1 MSHLENIMPIQIP
14 TITGADFAAIG
25 APLVLVVWA
34 VALLM
39 IDLFTDNKR
48 VTAYLALTGL
58 GVAAATALTMW
69 NVPARSAFTNMAIH
83 DSTAVAIDLIL
94 ILITAVSILL
104 AMDYLRRQ
112 DIEMGEFY
120 PLILFTTAAMM
131 LMGHGRNLIVLFL
144 ALEWLSIGLYVL
156 TGFAYPR
163 LRSQEAAMKY
173 LLYGSFAAGFL
184 IYGIAVI
191 YGTTGTADLVEIANR
206 LSANADLRTSPGL
219 FIGIGLLLIGFGY
232 KISMAPFHMWTPDVY
247 EGAPTP
253 VTAYMSAATKVA
265 GFAALLRVFQLALPD
280 LANIWAGPLAVL
292 AALTMIVGNVS
303 AVAQSNIKRMLAY
316 SSIAHAG
323 FILCAFVSLEQR
335 LAVGGLLYYL
345 LAYSLTNVGAF
356 AVVIALEQAGEER
369 FDIANLAGMGWRHKV
384 LGFTMALFM
393 LSLAGIPPLPGFF
406 AKFLVFFAAYQAG
419 YWWLVLIGLL
429 TSIVSA
435 FYYLRIIVNMYMRDE
450 TEAARSFVTS
460 PLRVGVVFAL
470 VILLAQLPLLNAV
483 LGFTPTIAGR

>member
-1 MSHLENIMPIQIP
+1 
-14 TITGADFAAIG
+14 
-25 APLVLVVWA
+25 
-34 VALLM
+34 
-39 IDLFTDNKR
+39 
-48 VTAYLALTGL
+48 
-58 GVAAATALTMW
+58 
-69 NVPARSAFTNMAIH
+69 
-83 DSTAVAIDLIL
+83 
-94 ILITAVSILL
+94 
-104 AMDYLRRQ
+104 
-112 DIEMGEFY
+112 
-120 PLILFTTAAMM
+120 
-131 LMGHGRNLIVLFL
+131 
-144 ALEWLSIGLYVL
+144 
-156 TGFAYPR
+156 
-163 LRSQEAAMKY
+163 MKY

-191 YGTTGTADLVEIANR
+191 YGTTGTADLVEVANR
-206 LSANADLRTSPGL
+206 LGTNAELRTSPGL

-253 VTAYMSAATKVA
+253 VTAYMSTATKVA

-303 AVAQSNIKRMLAY
+303 AVVQSNIKRMLAY

-323 FILCAFVSLEQR
+323 FILCAFVALER
-335 LAVGGLLYYL
+335 PLAVGGLLYYL

-384 LGFTMALFM
+384 LGLTMALFM

-450 TEAARSFVTS
+450 TEAARSFVTP

-483 LGFTPTIAGR
+483 LGFTPTVAGR

>member
-1 MSHLENIMPIQIP
+1 MPIQVP
-14 TITGADFAAIG
+14 TLTGADFATIG
-25 APLVLVVWA
+25 APLALIVWA
-34 VALLM
+34 TALLI

-48 VTAYLALTGL
+48 ITAYLALAGL
-58 GVAAATALTMW
+58 GAAACAALLMW
-69 NVPARSAFTNMAIH
+69 NVPARSAFTNMVIH

-120 PLILFTTAAMM
+120 PLLLFTTAAMM

-191 YGTTGTADLVEIANR
+191 YGTTGTADLVEVANR
-206 LSANADLRTSPGL
+206 LGTNAELRTSPGL

-253 VTAYMSAATKVA
+253 VTAYMSTATKVA

-303 AVAQSNIKRMLAY
+303 AVVQSNIKRMLAY

-323 FILCAFVSLEQR
+323 FILCAFVALER
-335 LAVGGLLYYL
+335 PLAVGGLLYYL

-384 LGFTMALFM
+384 LGLTMALFM

-450 TEAARSFVTS
+450 TEAARSFVTP

-483 LGFTPTIAGR
+483 LGFTPTVAGR